1 MVNFNEEQKIIIDLA
16 EETPITTEVNDINH
30 IPSYKIAE
38 EERRANEQQRIANEN
53 EREKFYNEFQDKVNR
68 GDFDADNGVY
78 VGSEPPTD
86 EDVTVWIDPNGTPEV
101 EAKNIFFA
109 DNENLQTKY
118 ENGELKGEKGDK
130 GEDGTMSFS
139 DLTEEQKASLKGDKG
154 DTGETGADGKDGVD
168 GKDGY
173 TPIKGVDYFTP
184 EDIASLNIPTKL
196 SQLTNDSGFLTSEKQ
211 VYSTEEQVIGAWVDG
226 KPIYR
231 KCYIHQ
237 FNGTYDDTNASGQ
250 MISFVRNVVGSLVDT
265 VVRLEARATN
275 PQFDRIGYLGNSFT
289 SQFGSIEYRTYAGSS
304 GGDMLQIGL
313 LKKNPLYAD
322 TIEVNNSVIK
332 IIFEYTKAS
341 D

>member
-101 EAKNIFFA
+101 EAKNIFFT

-154 DTGETGADGKDGVD
+154 DKGDTGEAGTNGKDGAD

-211 VYSTEEQVIGAWVDG
+211 VYSTEEQVIGTWLSKPLYRKIISTTEAIDGTNNLAIAHGVSNWEKMWVDVG
-226 KPIYR
+226 
-231 KCYIHQ
+231 H
-237 FNGTYDDTNASGQ
+237 
-250 MISFVRNVVGSLVDT
+250 SFYYE
-265 VVRLEARATN
+265 EARK
-275 PQFDRIGYLGNSFT
+275 RSL
-289 SQFGSIEYRTYAGSS
+289 SIT
-304 GGDMLQIGL
+304 Q
-313 LKKNPLYAD
+313 N
-322 TIEVNNSVIK
+322 
-332 IIFEYTKAS
+332 FYTKITSTERS
-341 D
+341 DFYVEGDYVYLVSNGGWGANWEKVITLNYTKTTD

>member
-38 EERRANEQQRIANEN
+38 EERRANEKQRIANEN

-130 GEDGTMSFS
+130 GEDGTITFET
-139 DLTEEQKASLKGDKG
+139 LTEEQKASLKGDKG
-154 DTGETGADGKDGVD
+154 DKGDTGEAGTNGKDGA
-168 GKDGY
+168 DGY
-173 TPIKGVDYFTP
+173 TPIKGTDYFTP
-184 EDIASLNIPTKL
+184 EDIASLNIPTKT

-211 VYSTEEQVIGAWVDG
+211 VYSTDEQVIGTWVDG

-237 FNGTYDDTNASGQ
+237 FNGTYDDTEASGQ
-250 MISFVRNVVGSLVDT
+250 MISFIKNAVGSSVDSI
-265 VVRLEARATN
+265 VRLEARATN
-275 PQFDRIGYLGNSFT
+275 PKFDRIGYLGNSFT
-289 SQFGSIEYRTYAGSS
+289 TQFGSIDYRTYAGNS
-304 GGDMLQIGL
+304 GGDMLQIGII
-313 LKKNPLYAD
+313 KQNPLYTEAINPD
-322 TIEVNNSVIK
+322 DSTIK
-332 IIFEYTKAS
+332 IIFEYTKTT